1 MTKILVTFTALF
13 LSLQLIAAPLTPEE
27 KTLDFMQLIGRMKS
41 GYGPLNYKKQTQGI
55 DVDVLQEKYLKKIQ
69 ESKTNDEFYY
79 LISQF
84 ISEFRDSHFVA
95 EIPTEA
101 SAKLPFYVDLVEDKV
116 IIESVNTDLVD
127 EDKFSFKKGDE
138 LIAIDGKPV
147 AEIIKSLLP
156 YVGEGYEKTQKRF
169 ATWMITSRKAERV
182 PLVEGKSLVTIKLYG
197 RNTTKTE
204 IFNWKVVNENPL
216 EMLTAFRPTSFLQK
230 LSIKEKIKDFLTANK
245 KSERSYMCS
254 GESRIEIPIHATI
267 VSEKPF
273 VSYYWPTPKGNI
285 GYVRIG
291 HFYPEDEAKWA
302 SSNLDA
308 FFLRYEKVIS
318 IMEKNTVGLII
329 DQDHNCGGY
338 VDLGNKMLGLF
349 MQQAYKPIQFSLVAS
364 KENYL
369 EYKKMADS
377 IDPLASMHDQVQAVA
392 DIVKDS
398 WVKGE
403 RMTPLVSLNGE
414 DFLQP
419 NFVRYT
425 KPIIMLIDEM
435 SASCGDAFP
444 VMMKGLG
451 RAKLLG
457 TRTMG
462 AGGHVDEN
470 PPLNYSQIAVSM
482 TRSMFFRPD
491 GTPVENNGAE
501 PDYPYNIT
509 LDDFVNGYKGYRNF
523 YTEKILEL
531 VK

>member
-1 MTKILVTFTALF
+1 MTKILVTLAALLF
-13 LSLQLIAAPLTPEE
+13 SLQLIAAPLTPEE

-41 GYGPLNYKKQTQGI
+41 GYGPLNYKKQTLGI
-55 DVDVLQEKYLKKIQ
+55 DINVLQEKYLAKIQ
-69 ESKTNDEFYY
+69 QSKTNDEFYY

-95 EIPTEA
+95 TVPSDATA
-101 SAKLPFYVDLVEDKV
+101 RLPFFVDLVEDKV
-116 IIESVNTDLVD
+116 IIDAPNTDLVD
-127 EDKFSFKKGDE
+127 EDKFAFKKGDE
-138 LIAIDGKPV
+138 VIAIDGKPV
-147 AEIIKSLLP
+147 AELIKGLLP
-156 YVGEGYEKTQKRF
+156 YVGEGYEQTQKRF
-169 ATWMITSRKAERV
+169 ATWMLTSRRATRV
-182 PLVEGKSLVTIKLYG
+182 PLVEGKAMVTIKLYG

-204 IFNWKVVNENPL
+204 IFNWKVVNENPI
-216 EMLTAFRPTSFLQK
+216 EIFTGFRTSFLQK
-230 LSIKEKIKDFLTANK
+230 LTIRDKLKEFIGSK
-245 KSERSYMCS
+245 KSERFFMCS
-254 GESRIEIPIHATI
+254 GESRIDIPDDATI

-273 VSYYWPTPKGNI
+273 VSYYWPTAKGNI

-291 HFYPEDEAKWA
+291 DYFPEDEAKWA
-302 SSNLDA
+302 PSNLDA

-377 IDPLASMHDQVQAVA
+377 IDPLATMHDQVQGVA
-392 DIVKDS
+392 DIIKDS
-398 WVKGE
+398 WAKGE

-414 DFLQP
+414 DYLQP
-419 NFVRYT
+419 NFVRYS

-444 VMMKGLG
+444 VMMKGYG

-482 TRSMFFRPD
+482 TRSMFFGPD
-491 GTPVENNGAE
+491 GTPVENNGAV

-509 LDDFVNGYKGYRNF
+509 LDDFVNGYKGYRKF
-523 YTEKILEL
+523 YTEKMLEL